1 MNIKV
6 YSKADDFRSV
16 AGNLLRSDEVRYG
29 LIYGIARRVAAN
41 PHHYGKEDP
50 WFGIVFDTAGIST
63 LAWRTPPYLVG
74 LAWHAGDA
82 EQAVSLLIESV
93 HAHWNAIPGVTGHRE
108 VADPFAKRWS
118 KAFGIPIQA
127 TQAQRIYRLD
137 SINSI
142 SEAPGRLRLA
152 TAADRDLVSNWT
164 GALAIYTD
172 MVMVLNRDGAE
183 NEINRRIEE
192 GEVYLWE
199 DAGKPVSMAVK
210 NRPTERG
217 MSIGYVYTPP
227 ALREHGYATSCV
239 AGVCREILKSGY
251 SFCTLY
257 TDLSN
262 PTSNSI
268 YMKIGFKPI
277 CDSVQHTFS
286 TAT

>member
-1 MNIKV
+1 MNLET
-6 YSKADDFRSV
+6 YSKADDFLSV
-16 AGNLLRSDEVRYG
+16 AGKLLRSDEVRYG

-50 WFGIVFDTAGIST
+50 WFGIVFESAGIST

-82 EQAVSLLIESV
+82 EEAVSLLIESV
-93 HAHWNAIPGVTGHRE
+93 HARWKVIPGVTGHRE
-108 VADPFAKRWS
+108 AADPFAERWS
-118 KAFGIPIQA
+118 KDFGIPIQL
-127 TQAQRIYRLD
+127 TQGQRIYRLD

-152 TAADRDLVSNWT
+152 TVADRDLVSDWT
-164 GALAIYTD
+164 RAFAVDTNE
-172 MVMVLNRDGAE
+172 VTNRDRAE
-183 NEINRRIEE
+183 NEINRRLEE

-199 DAGKPVSMAVK
+199 DASKPVSMATK
-210 NRPTERG
+210 TRPTERG
-217 MSIGYVYTPP
+217 VAIGSVYTPP
-227 ALREHGYATSCV
+227 ALRRHGYATSCV
-239 AGVCREILKSGY
+239 AGACREILKSGY
-251 SFCTLY
+251 CFCTLY

-286 TAT
+286 NAT